1 MRPGQRNRRQKRL
14 RQPAR
19 REKAYLD
26 RKVTGASK
34 DRQVPQVRKV
44 SAVNPDLR
52 GLQDRK
58 VSRASVGCR
67 GRQDLREQWG
77 PQAHGDRLV
86 QLVPKVMQARPDP
99 GVKKVM
105 QARPDPGVKKVIQ
118 DLQVRRDQLAR
129 QAHRGLPEGTA
140 MFPPGNMRLVLMFL
154 ACPLSMLTAKAY
166 FHQGYMKIFRVAPLI

>member
-44 SAVNPDLR
+44 S
-52 GLQDRK
+52 
-58 VSRASVGCR
+58 RASVG
-67 GRQDLREQWG
+67 LREQWG

-86 QLVPKVMQARPDP
+86 QLVPKVMQA
-99 GVKKVM
+99 
-105 QARPDPGVKKVIQ
+105 QPDPGVKKVIQ

-166 FHQGYMKIFRVAPLI
+166 FHQGYMKTFRVAPLI